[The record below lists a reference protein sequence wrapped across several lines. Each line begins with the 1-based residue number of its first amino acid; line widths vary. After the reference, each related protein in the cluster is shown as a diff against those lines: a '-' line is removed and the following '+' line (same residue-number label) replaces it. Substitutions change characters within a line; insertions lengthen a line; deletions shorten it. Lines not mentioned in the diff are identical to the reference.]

1 MDWCG
6 QSVIAAAL
14 DLRTFVNA
22 EKTPRRSIEITSF
35 PPFTVKTLFDPDSP
49 SIDMQSDLRYAQATL
64 IALQRDGVKIPG
76 MRISFLQAH
85 EVQLSLPHASRSIN
99 RSFTLEDLPVKRG
112 LSSSAAACVAVSAAA
127 DMLSSEKPIDLAREF
142 SKEELSRYADLA
154 YTAERKILG
163 VNCGQM
169 DQYSSAFG
177 GLVHIDCTAE
187 PAKVTPLRAKKELPM
202 VVGDTGQEKDT
213 PRILG
218 WLGERLKSEE
228 KDFMGGMR
236 NIVRIVEEAKR
247 ELQTPSPNRKRIGEL
262 MNRNQYFLSKYLKVS
277 GDCPISPSRL
287 DQLIDAAHSAG
298 AHGAKLSGSGG
309 GGAMI
314 ALCDPDNQERIG
326 EAIKEAAG
334 QPLLSRVASEGFRI
348 EDFSA

>member
-127 DMLSSEKPIDLAREF
+127 DILSSEKTTDPTREF
-142 SKEELSRYADLA
+142 SKEALSRYADLA

-169 DQYSSAFG
+169 DQYASAFG
-177 GLVHIDCTAE
+177 GLTHIDCTAE
-187 PAKVTPLRAKKELPM
+187 PAKVTPLRARTELPM
-202 VVGDTGQEKDT
+202 VIGDTGQQKDT

-218 WLGERLKSEE
+218 WLGERLKSGE
-228 KDFMGGMR
+228 KDFMEGMK
-236 NIVRIVEEAKR
+236 NIVRIVEEAKK
-247 ELQTPSPNRKRIGEL
+247 ELQTPSPSRKRIGEL
-262 MNRNQYFLSKYLKVS
+262 MNENQYYLAKYLRVS
-277 GDCPISPSRL
+277 GDCPISPSNL
-287 DQLIDAAHSAG
+287 DKLIEAALEAG
-298 AHGAKLSGSGG
+298 ALGAKLSGSGG
-309 GGAMI
+309 GGAII
-314 ALCDPDNQERIG
+314 ALCEPESQWEIG
-326 EAIKEAAG
+326 EAIKGAGG
-334 QPLLSRVASEGFRI
+334 QPLLSRVASQGLRI
-348 EDFSA
+348 EQLST